1 MERRKFLITSSQVGI
16 SVAASSMLVGCG
28 SSGSSDGVSSAG
40 TSGTGV
46 SSTGSVIDQNI
57 VALDS
62 RQAGISNTHAQIQG
76 NINPSDPVYATT
88 VPDFT
93 GSVVSESYL
102 GNQNLWENAKS
113 AHQIAY
119 DQFNHQ
125 YTKLKASLRLFD
137 HQNNNSNEV
146 STPTQSTDLAA
157 NDPLNTVMGLLEKL
171 RVGSLGTATLGLIV
185 IALQLVYNK
194 LRAYL
199 QNDEAEGVDYAYST
213 YWVIETLLNIIK
225 EKALSELSADSS
237 SNILKS
243 LAKVTVASVSVL
255 GLASLSNLNIAKQD
269 LSSDQQAT
277 QDFLTSNSLDGSVS
291 SVWMSISSTIILGA
305 IAELKKNLNTANET
319 ATIPDNDAFADNLKN
334 KSQILAIT
342 AETIKALFGKV
353 TADAVASRTSSFTPG
368 STADTYKTL
377 FTSAPNPYNEAL
389 SQVADQSTLQS
400 TGAVDTSSDAST
412 ANAESDIF
420 QFATELASV
429 SYDFGANTEN
439 DAVNFATHLANLAYS
454 FTMKIE
460 DDAYT
465 FAMTGME
472 YGYLFASKGE
482 EVGIMADRILWMA
495 VQIGVMADRIGEMA
509 DRIVYT
515 EQLIVYTEILI
526 LDFGILI
533 YGFGTQI
540 SNTMLMSLA
549 LIFDREW
556 YTPESNSIVLDS
568 INSNVAV
575 MLANMHEY
583 SLAVLEHQNE
593 LRDSTLEALDPL
605 PYAEPSN

>member
-16 SVAASSMLVGCG
+16 SVAASSMLLGC
-28 SSGSSDGVSSAG
+28 SSGSSDSASSSG

-88 VPDFT
+88 VPDFS
-93 GSVVSESYL
+93 GSVVAASYL
-102 GNQNLWENAKS
+102 GSQNLWENAKS

-137 HQNNNSNEV
+137 QQNNNSNQV
-146 STPTQSTDLAA
+146 STPIQSTDLAA

-171 RVGSLGTATLGLIV
+171 RLGSLGTATLGLIV

-194 LRAYL
+194 LRGYL
-199 QNDEAEGVDYAYST
+199 QNDEVAGLDYAYST

-237 SNILKS
+237 SDILKS

-269 LSSDQQAT
+269 LSADQQAT

-319 ATIPDNDAFADNLKN
+319 GTIPDNDAFTNNLKS
-334 KSQILAIT
+334 KSEILAIT

-353 TADAVASRTSSFTPG
+353 TADAIASRTSSFTPG
-368 STADTYKTL
+368 STADMFKVL

-400 TGAVDTSSDAST
+400 AGAVDTSSDAST

-420 QFATELASV
+420 QFATQLASV
-429 SYDFGANTEN
+429 AYDFGADTES
-439 DAVNFATHLANLAYS
+439 DAVGFATHMANMAYS

-460 DDAYT
+460 NDAYT

-482 EVGIMADRILWMA
+482 EVGVMADRILWMA
-495 VQIGVMADRIGEMA
+495 VQIGVMADRIGEMG

-533 YGFGTQI
+533 YSFGTQI
-540 SNTMLMSLA
+540 SNTTLMGLA

-556 YTPESNSIVLDS
+556 YTPESNNIVLDS
-568 INSNVAV
+568 INSNVSV
-575 MLANMHEY
+575 MLANMHQY
-583 SLAVLEHQNE
+583 SLSVLEHQNQ
-593 LRDSTLEALDPL
+593 LRESTQNSLET
-605 PYAEPSN
+605 YAEPSN